1 MKKLFPTI
9 VTTRRI
15 ASPTEQF
22 DAAEIQALAESALQL
37 GGFIQPPVLKR
48 DGENYT
54 IVSGHKQVAAAYL
67 ARTIDPENGATV
79 SVFIIEEETEAAIM
93 TQLNTTPT
101 APVETTLAPTPV
113 APGPK
118 RTPAAAAPVVRQ
130 TIAQLKTLA
139 RQRGIRPTGD
149 KRLKTTWLTALAA

>member
-1 MKKLFPTI
+1 MHKRNGNDTNPAPHTLHPPTKKMKKLFPTI

-54 IVSGHKQVAAAYL
+54 IVSGHKKALVTVADLRAA
-67 ARTIDPENGATV
+67 
-79 SVFIIEEETEAAIM
+79 S
-93 TQLNTTPT
+93 
-101 APVETTLAPTPV
+101 
-113 APGPK
+113 
-118 RTPAAAAPVVRQ
+118 
-130 TIAQLKTLA
+130 
-139 RQRGIRPTGD
+139 
-149 KRLKTTWLTALAA
+149 